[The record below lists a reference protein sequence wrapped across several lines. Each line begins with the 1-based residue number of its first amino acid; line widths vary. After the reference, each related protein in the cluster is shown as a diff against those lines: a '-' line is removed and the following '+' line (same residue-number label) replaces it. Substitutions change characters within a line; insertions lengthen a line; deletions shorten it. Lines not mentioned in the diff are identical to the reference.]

1 MLSTLFRRSLSQSR
15 SLETMSSLTSENA
28 ETKVGVF
35 WDVEECPV
43 PDGVEPSVV
52 CENIKLALENKGYR
66 PCNVSI
72 RVYGERTNKF
82 KDDFLLADIMFLP
95 AGDEGARFMR
105 MCNDFFCWGNDNRK
119 STLMVMSRDSTE
131 FASSFVMYKNL
142 NFNILV
148 AQPENVDRKCPVCRK
163 PLEMI
168 ITDEWVWE
176 SLSAGGDP
184 LPKTQEEP
192 DLSNSCH

>member
-1 MLSTLFRRSLSQSR
+1 
-15 SLETMSSLTSENA
+15 MSSLTSENA

-43 PDGVEPSVV
+43 PDGMEPSMV
-52 CENIKLALENKGYR
+52 CENIKLALEKKGYR

-72 RVYGERTNKF
+72 RVYGEKTNKF

-95 AGDEGARFMR
+95 AGDARARYMR
-105 MCNDFFCWGNDNRK
+105 MGNDFFCWGFDNRK
-119 STLMVMSRDSTE
+119 STLMVMSRDNTE
-131 FASSFVMYKNL
+131 FASSLIMYKNL

-148 AQPENVDRKCPVCRK
+148 AEPENAHKRCSNCRK
-163 PLEMI
+163 PLDEI
-168 ITDEWVWE
+168 ITDEWIWE

-184 LPKTQEEP
+184 ITKTQEP